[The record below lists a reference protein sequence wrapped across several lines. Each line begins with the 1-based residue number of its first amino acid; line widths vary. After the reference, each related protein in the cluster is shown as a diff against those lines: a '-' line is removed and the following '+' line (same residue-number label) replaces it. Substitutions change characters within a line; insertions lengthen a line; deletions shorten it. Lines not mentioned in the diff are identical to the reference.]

1 MSYKISKELFEAV
14 TKNKTDDVELYIDK
28 NSIRYWTC
36 EENRA
41 RELYIDTFFFDCKEW
56 ALKQEICLCTG
67 IEEHTPISYVFVCFQ
82 SNRYRPDPQSR
93 FKNPL
98 VEHKI
103 QTPTMYGDN
112 EKQCLFDACQWI
124 LDNKDKQ

>member
-1 MSYKISKELFEAV
+1 MNYNISKELFKEITGNEGTIHEYNRECIANGD
-14 TKNKTDDVELYIDK
+14 TEEYI
-28 NSIRYWTC
+28 SI
-36 EENRA
+36 N
-41 RELYIDTFFFDCKEW
+41 DFFFMCKEW
-56 ALKQEICLCTG
+56 ALKQEICLLTG
-67 IEEHTPISYVFVCFQ
+67 VEEYMPISYVFVCFQ

-93 FKNPL
+93 LKNPL

>member
-14 TKNKTDDVELYIDK
+14 YNEDLLRIEIGTYSVVAYLTDGTEFTENID
-28 NSIRYWTC
+28 S
-36 EENRA
+36 
-41 RELYIDTFFFDCKEW
+41 FFFKCKEW

-67 IEEHTPISYVFVCFQ
+67 VEEHTPISYVFVCFQ

-93 FKNPL
+93 LKNPL